1 MKKYSYFL
9 AIAFMLLFFSGQA
22 FAQSGSTGAIEGKV
36 LDDEGSPLP
45 GVEVKLSSPDL
56 IGGTQV
62 KLTTASGKFRFAAIS
77 RGTYVIEASLP
88 GFTAARRENV
98 RLFVRQTITVDIIL
112 KIGTLDVQVTVIG
125 TAPLIDVKD
134 SMINATN
141 LDRQM
146 LQTVGAEMRYKDV
159 SLLINFAPG
168 VQDRSA
174 MGAAEN
180 VSNQWQIDGQ
190 DLLTYVGS
198 GAYWNA
204 PDMNII
210 EEVQISGSGANAE
223 YGGFTGVVM
232 NMITKSGGNNFEGM
246 VEVSYSPLQWN
257 WKNFDPDEDK
267 FSRFDKPPRTQYY
280 DAHFGLG
287 GPIIKDKLWFYAS
300 VGYIQGDYEDRPK
313 DPDDLRSEKIL
324 KGFVKLTFQPS
335 RNDRLTAWMEYEDW
349 KWHNIGLSPTRPA
362 EASDFEV
369 GPGFPMAIDWLHTF
383 SENTFTEIKVGRY
396 WSYWDYRPNSGPA
409 VSEHYD
415 KATGKYSGNY
425 GWMAETESTH
435 YTASATL
442 THHADEFL
450 LGSHDFKAGVEF
462 FGGFDNAKA
471 GYPGGFNYV
480 DNYYAYSYTY
490 YDYRFLTYA
499 YSYGYDVKANGRRV
513 SAFAQDSWKISDRL
527 TINPGVRLSMY
538 RGYLPNLQ
546 DEAFFKPENALEF
559 RLGLTFDV
567 FGDHTTAIKAHY
579 GRFHETFKTYYFN
592 RAEPNIDDWI
602 CYEVLADGS
611 KIYSYKE
618 SYTTGATIDPD
629 ISMPYSD
636 QFTFGIERELMKDM
650 TLSLTFVHR
659 IYKNF
664 IALTNMGSQWKPY
677 SWTFTDENGQ
687 EQTMDIYEKDD
698 SSEDYMITN
707 PVKGISPSVIITPEN
722 KYTGFSIS
730 LNKRFSDG
738 WMFHIDYTYS
748 VAKGNHVNDYNSASY
763 GGNYYQNPNRQINR
777 YGPLAYD
784 APHYLHIYGT
794 VNLPLGFAL
803 TPRIRFRSGRNWN
816 RWRKGPKLAGGPP
829 IQIEEKGSRRFPSIT
844 DFDLRLEKVFML
856 TGRMRI
862 GVMLDV
868 FNVFNSG
875 VETWAVTNITNVNY
889 GLATGIVAPRYIRV
903 GLRFFF

>member
-1 MKKYSYFL
+1 MKKYLCFL

-36 LDDEGSPLP
+36 FDEQGSPLP

-62 KLTTASGKFRFAAIS
+62 KLTTASGKFRFVAVP
-77 RGTYVIEASLP
+77 RGTYTVEASLP
-88 GFTAARRENV
+88 GFTPTRSENI
-98 RLFVRQTITVDIIL
+98 RLFVRQTITTDIIL
-112 KIGTLDVQVTVIG
+112 KIATLEEEVTVIG

-146 LQTVGAEMRYKDV
+146 LQTVGSEMRFRDT

-180 VSNQWQIDGQ
+180 VSNAWQIDGQ
-190 DLLTYVGS
+190 GLLSYIGAGS
-198 GAYWNA
+198 YWNA
-204 PDMNII
+204 PDINII

-223 YGGFTGVVM
+223 YGGFTGAVM
-232 NMITKSGGNNFEGM
+232 NMITKSGGNTFDGL
-246 VEVSYSPLQWN
+246 VDVSYSPLQWN
-257 WKNFDPDEDK
+257 WKNFDTNEAK
-267 FSRFDKPPRTQYY
+267 FSLWKEPPRYRY
-280 DAHFGLG
+280 FDAHFGLG
-287 GPIIKDKLWFYAS
+287 GPIIKDKLWFYVS
-300 VGYIQGDYEDRPK
+300 VGYIQGDSEDRA
-313 DPDDLRSEKIL
+313 PDLMSEQKL
-324 KGFVKLTFQPS
+324 TGFAKLTFQLS
-335 RNDRLTAWMEYEDW
+335 RNDRMTAWVEYEGW
-349 KWHNIGLSPTRPA
+349 EWHNYGLSPTRPV

-369 GPGFPMAIDWLHTF
+369 GPGIPIAIDWLHTF

-396 WSYWDYRPNSGPA
+396 WSYWDYRPNSGPD
-409 VSEHYD
+409 VPERQD
-415 KATGKYSGNY
+415 WLTGKYTGNY
-425 GWMAETESTH
+425 GWMADTRSTH

-462 FGGFDNAKA
+462 YGGFDNATA
-471 GYPGGFNYV
+471 GYPGGYNYI
-480 DNYYAYSYTY
+480 DNYYYYSYYY
-490 YDYRFLTYA
+490 YDYRYNTFA

-513 SAFAQDSWKISDRL
+513 SVFAQDSWRISDRL
-527 TINPGVRLSMY
+527 TVNPGVRLSMY

-546 DEAFFKPENALEF
+546 DEAVFKPKNALEF
-559 RLGLTFDV
+559 RLGFTYDV

-592 RAEPNIDDWI
+592 RAEPNYYDWVS
-602 CYEVLADGS
+602 YEVLDDGT
-611 KIYSYKE
+611 KYEIYRE
-618 SYTTGATIDPD
+618 GYTETEIDPD

-650 TLSLTFVHR
+650 TLSLTLIHR

-664 IALTNMGSQWKPY
+664 IALTNMGSQWELSPY
-677 SWTFTDENGQ
+677 TFTDENGQ
-687 EQTMDIYEKDD
+687 QQTMDIYWKLPGY
-698 SSEDYMITN
+698 SENLMITN
-707 PVKGISPSVIITPEN
+707 PKEGISPSVILTPEN

-748 VAKGNHVNDYNSASY
+748 VTKGNHVNDYNSASY
-763 GGNYYQNPNRQINR
+763 GGNNYINPTRQINH
-777 YGPLAYD
+777 YGALDYD
-784 APHYLHIYGT
+784 APHYLHLYGT
-794 VNLPLGFAL
+794 VNLPLGLVL
-803 TPRIRFRSGRNWN
+803 TPRIRFRSGWNWN
-816 RWRKGPKLAGGPP
+816 RWRSGPWEEGSPP
-829 IQIEEKGSRRFPSIT
+829 IQLEEKGSRRFPNIT

-862 GVMLDV
+862 GVILDV

-875 VETWAVTNITNVNY
+875 VETWAVTKITSPNY
-889 GLATGIVAPRYIRV
+889 GKATSITDPRYIRV